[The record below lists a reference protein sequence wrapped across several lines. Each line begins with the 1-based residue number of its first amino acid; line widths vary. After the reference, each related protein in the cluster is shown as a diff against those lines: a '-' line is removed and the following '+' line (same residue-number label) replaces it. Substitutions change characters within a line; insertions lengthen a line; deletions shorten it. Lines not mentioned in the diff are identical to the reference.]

1 MIKLT
6 TRWSSMNSTY
16 VVRSRKSLKLVK
28 LGKITT
34 HFFSEPFWLI
44 SLFAM
49 LREFMNY
56 RRWALT
62 KDKMP
67 NYLISIKLFSKLEF
81 KPMSFA

>member
-49 LREFMNY
+49 LRGIIGCLY
-56 RRWALT
+56 RIIGDGLLLKT
-62 KDKMP
+62 KCQ
-67 NYLISIKLFSKLEF
+67 IT
-81 KPMSFA
+81 